1 MRTKRNLLT
10 KTRHLSTAPLDLLFM
25 QWLTGALRDDAW
37 RAFLRERLRQQEL
50 PVIQIEPTA
59 SR

>member
-1 MRTKRNLLT
+1 
-10 KTRHLSTAPLDLLFM
+10 M